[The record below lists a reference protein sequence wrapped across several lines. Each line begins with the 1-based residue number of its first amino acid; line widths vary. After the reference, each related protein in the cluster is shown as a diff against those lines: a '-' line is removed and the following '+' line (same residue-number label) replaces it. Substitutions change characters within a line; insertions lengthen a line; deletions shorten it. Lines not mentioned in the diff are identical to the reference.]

1 MNEFLAQAFVFLF
14 AAVIC
19 VLISKKM
26 GMGSVLG
33 YLFAGVLIG
42 PFVFK
47 FVGNDG
53 ADIMHATEFGV
64 VMMLFLVGLEL
75 DPKEFWKIKN
85 EIIKLGTAQ
94 GAGTIGLV
102 TLIAYFFLH
111 LPIGMALTIG
121 FVVTMSSTAII
132 LQTISERG
140 LNKSNA
146 GKSSFAVLLFQDIMV
161 IPIMAIIPLLAVGN
175 KTAIATTHNSWL
187 DGAPVFM
194 KTLAILGAISII
206 YLVGNHIINPLFR
219 SVGRLKIREI
229 YTASALLL
237 VIGVSLLMQQV
248 GLSPALGAFIA
259 GVVLANN
266 PYKHQLESDIE
277 PFKALLL
284 GIFFIAVGS
293 TINFQIIVN
302 KPLVI
307 LGLLIGTMA
316 LKAVVLLAIGKWKK
330 FPKDQSFLFAILLSQ
345 IGEFAFVIL
354 ALGKTVNLI
363 NQEWYDYLLATT
375 ALSMVVTPILLLLNE
390 KWIAPY
396 LGLVPSAKV
405 PQPYDDLSNISPE
418 KKVIIAGFGDFG
430 TTIGRLLQ
438 ANDIPTLVL
447 DNDAERVD
455 HLRKLGFNVYYG
467 DATSINILK
476 SIGVENAHYVIAAID
491 PPEANH
497 QLVETLRKNFP
508 NVEIIVRAKNR
519 KKAYEYLQDGLTEV
533 YRETFFSAVYVGGV
547 MLEKLG
553 FSHEE
558 AQEQSELFIKS
569 DRASLRKLARNI
581 HNLEDYINIS
591 KLEFAEQ
598 ANILKDSL
606 KHKREK
612 QSEAHNENEKL

>member
-194 KTLAILGAISII
+194 KTLAI
-206 YLVGNHIINPLFR
+206 F
-219 SVGRLKIREI
+219 
-229 YTASALLL
+229 
-237 VIGVSLLMQQV
+237 SL
-248 GLSPALGAFIA
+248 
-259 GVVLANN
+259 
-266 PYKHQLESDIE
+266 
-277 PFKALLL
+277 
-284 GIFFIAVGS
+284 
-293 TINFQIIVN
+293 VN
-302 KPLVI
+302 KI
-307 LGLLIGTMA
+307 CI
-316 LKAVVLLAIGKWKK
+316 
-330 FPKDQSFLFAILLSQ
+330 F
-345 IGEFAFVIL
+345 
-354 ALGKTVNLI
+354 
-363 NQEWYDYLLATT
+363 
-375 ALSMVVTPILLLLNE
+375 
-390 KWIAPY
+390 
-396 LGLVPSAKV
+396 
-405 PQPYDDLSNISPE
+405 
-418 KKVIIAGFGDFG
+418 
-430 TTIGRLLQ
+430 
-438 ANDIPTLVL
+438 
-447 DNDAERVD
+447 
-455 HLRKLGFNVYYG
+455 
-467 DATSINILK
+467 
-476 SIGVENAHYVIAAID
+476 
-491 PPEANH
+491 
-497 QLVETLRKNFP
+497 
-508 NVEIIVRAKNR
+508 
-519 KKAYEYLQDGLTEV
+519 
-533 YRETFFSAVYVGGV
+533 
-547 MLEKLG
+547 
-553 FSHEE
+553 
-558 AQEQSELFIKS
+558 
-569 DRASLRKLARNI
+569 
-581 HNLEDYINIS
+581 
-591 KLEFAEQ
+591 
-598 ANILKDSL
+598 
-606 KHKREK
+606 
-612 QSEAHNENEKL
+612 